1 MIKTA
6 LRNYLINL
14 VVLWGVTEIFPGLYY
29 TGGFQSL
36 LVGALGV
43 MGMNIIIIPLLK
55 VVFLPLNI
63 LTLGIFTWVINVI
76 ALYLLTTILP
86 QFKLLPYDYPGGTI
100 LGIPVQP
107 THLTVL
113 WVAIIASFMIGFA
126 SHFLHWLT
134 SDGKGHR

>member
-1 MIKTA
+1 MIKTV

-14 VVLWGVTEIFPGLYY
+14 AVLWVTTEQFPGLSYDGSFK
-29 TGGFQSL
+29 TL
-36 LVGALGV
+36 AIGAIGL

-55 VVFLPLNI
+55 IVFLPLNI
-63 LTLGIFTWVINVI
+63 LTLGIFTFVINVI
-76 ALYLLTTILP
+76 ALYLLTTIMPAFRLV
-86 QFKLLPYDYPGGTI
+86 PYDYPGGTI

-107 THLTVL
+107 MHLTVL

-134 SDGKGHR
+134 SDGKRH

>member
-6 LRNYLINL
+6 LLNYLINL
-14 VVLWGVTEIFPGLYY
+14 IILWGVTEIFPGLYY
-29 TGGFQSL
+29 TGGFKTL
-36 LVGALGV
+36 AIGALGL

-55 VVFLPLNI
+55 IVFLPLNI

-76 ALYLLTTILP
+76 ALYLLTTIIP
-86 QFKLLPYDYPGGTI
+86 NFKLVPYDFPGGPF
-100 LGIPVQP
+100 LGGVIPA

-126 SHFLHWLT
+126 SHFFHWLT
-134 SDGKGHR
+134 SKH

>member
-1 MIKTA
+1 MIKTI
-6 LRNYLINL
+6 LLNYIINL
-14 VVLWGVTEIFPGLYY
+14 AVLWGVTEIFPGLSYNGEFK
-29 TGGFQSL
+29 TL
-36 LVGALGV
+36 LIGALGL

-86 QFKLLPYDYPGGTI
+86 QFKLVPFDYPGGTI
-100 LGIPVQP
+100 IGIPVQP

-134 SDGKGHR
+134 HKH

>member
-14 VVLWGVTEIFPGLYY
+14 VILWGVTENFPGLYY
-29 TGGFQSL
+29 SGGIQTLFI
-36 LVGALGV
+36 GALGL

-86 QFKLLPYDYPGGTI
+86 QFKLVPYDYPGGTI
-100 LGIPVQP
+100 LGISVQAQ
-107 THLTVL
+107 HLSVL
-113 WVAIIASFMIGFA
+113 WVAIISSFMIGFA

-134 SDGKGHR
+134 SDGKHH

>member
-1 MIKTA
+1 MIKTV
-6 LRNYLINL
+6 LRNYVINL
-14 VVLWGVTEIFPGLYY
+14 AVLWGVTEVFPGLSYNGEFK
-29 TGGFQSL
+29 TL
-36 LVGALGV
+36 LIGALGL

-86 QFKLLPYDYPGGTI
+86 QFKLVPYDYPGGPF
-100 LGIPVQP
+100 LGGTLPPQ
-107 THLTVL
+107 HLTVL

-134 SDGKGHR
+134 SGKH

>member
-1 MIKTA
+1 M
-6 LRNYLINL
+6 INL
-14 VVLWGVTEIFPGLYY
+14 AVLWGVTTIFPGLSYNGEFR
-29 TGGFQSL
+29 TL
-36 LVGALGV
+36 LIGALGL

-76 ALYLLTTILP
+76 ALYLLTTIIP
-86 QFKLLPYDYPGGTI
+86 AFKLIPYDYPGGTV
-100 LGIPVQP
+100 LGVSLPSQN
-107 THLTVL
+107 LTVL

-134 SDGKGHR
+134 SGKH

>member
-1 MIKTA
+1 MIKTV
-6 LRNYLINL
+6 LRNYVINL
-14 VVLWGVTEIFPGLYY
+14 AVLWGVTTVFPGLSYNGEFK
-29 TGGFQSL
+29 TL
-36 LVGALGV
+36 LIGALGL

-86 QFKLLPYDYPGGTI
+86 QFKLVPYDYPGGPF
-100 LGIPVQP
+100 LGGTLPPQ
-107 THLTVL
+107 HLTVL

-134 SDGKGHR
+134 GGKH

>member
-1 MIKTA
+1 MIKSA
-6 LRNYLINL
+6 ILNYIINL
-14 VVLWGVTEIFPGLYY
+14 VILWGVTEIFPGLYY
-29 TGGFQSL
+29 SGGFPTL
-36 LVGALGV
+36 AIGALGL

-63 LTLGIFTWVINVI
+63 LTLGVFTWVINVI

-86 QFKLLPYDYPGGTI
+86 NFKLIPYDYPGGTI
-100 LGIPVQP
+100 LGISVQA

-134 SDGKGHR
+134 SKH

>member
-1 MIKTA
+1 MIKTV

-14 VVLWGVTEIFPGLYY
+14 VILWGVTEIFPGLSY
-29 TGGFQSL
+29 TGGFDTL
-36 LVGALGV
+36 AIGALGL

-76 ALYLLTTILP
+76 ALYLLTTIIP
-86 QFKLLPYDYPGGTI
+86 AFKLVPYNYPGGTI
-100 LGIPVQP
+100 LGISVPAQN
-107 THLTVL
+107 LTVL

-134 SDGKGHR
+134 SKH

>member
-1 MIKTA
+1 MIKTV

-14 VVLWGVTEIFPGLYY
+14 AVLWGVTEQFPGLSYNGEVR
-29 TGGFQSL
+29 TL
-36 LVGALGV
+36 LIGAVGL

-55 VVFLPLNI
+55 IVFLPLNI
-63 LTLGIFTWVINVI
+63 LTLGIFTFVINVI
-76 ALYLLTTILP
+76 ALYLLTTIIP
-86 QFKLLPYDYPGGTI
+86 AFKLVPYDYPGGAI
-100 LGIPVQP
+100 LGISIPP

-134 SDGKGHR
+134 SGKH

>member
-14 VVLWGVTEIFPGLYY
+14 VILWGVTENFPGLSY
-29 TGGFQSL
+29 TGGFQTL
-36 LVGALGV
+36 LIGALGL

-86 QFKLLPYDYPGGTI
+86 QFKLVPYAFPGGI
-100 LGIPVQP
+100 YLGVNLPPQN
-107 THLTVL
+107 LTVL

-134 SDGKGHR
+134 GGKH

>member
-1 MIKTA
+1 MIKTV

-14 VVLWGVTEIFPGLYY
+14 VILWGVTEIFPGLSYS
-29 TGGFQSL
+29 GGFRTL
-36 LVGALGV
+36 AIGALGL

-55 VVFLPLNI
+55 IVFLPLNI

-76 ALYLLTTILP
+76 ALYLLTTIIP
-86 QFKLLPYDYPGGTI
+86 TFKLVPYNYPGGEM
-100 LGIPVQP
+100 LGISLPPQN
-107 THLTVL
+107 LNVL

-134 SDGKGHR
+134 SKH

>member
-6 LRNYLINL
+6 LLNYIINL
-14 VVLWGVTEIFPGLYY
+14 AVLWGVTEIFPGLSYNGEFK
-29 TGGFQSL
+29 TL
-36 LVGALGV
+36 LIGALGL

-55 VVFLPLNI
+55 IVFLPLNL
-63 LTLGIFTWVINVI
+63 LTLGVFTWIINVI

-86 QFKLLPYDYPGGTI
+86 QFKLIPYDYPGGTI
-100 LGIPVQP
+100 IGIPVQP
-107 THLTVL
+107 MHLTVL

-134 SDGKGHR
+134 TRH

>member
-6 LRNYLINL
+6 LRNYIINL
-14 VVLWGVTEIFPGLYY
+14 AVLWAVTEIFPGLSYNGEFR
-29 TGGFQSL
+29 TL
-36 LVGALGV
+36 LVGALGL

-76 ALYLLTTILP
+76 ALYLLTTIIP
-86 QFKLLPYDYPGGTI
+86 AFKLIPYDYPGGTV
-100 LGIPVQP
+100 LGVSLPAQS
-107 THLTVL
+107 LTVL

-126 SHFLHWLT
+126 SHFLHWL
-134 SDGKGHR
+134 SSGKH

>member
-1 MIKTA
+1 VIKTV

-14 VVLWGVTEIFPGLYY
+14 AVLWGVTEQFPGLSYNGEFK
-29 TGGFQSL
+29 TL
-36 LVGALGV
+36 LIGALGL

-55 VVFLPLNI
+55 IVFLPLNL
-63 LTLGIFTWVINVI
+63 LTLGIFTFVINVI
-76 ALYLLTTILP
+76 ALYLLTTIMP
-86 QFKLLPYDYPGGTI
+86 TFKLVPYDYPGGTI
-100 LGIPVQP
+100 LGFPVPP

-134 SDGKGHR
+134 SGKH